1 MKLEEINALY
11 EKAYANV
18 GPEQADLL
26 WQSWAGRAANAWPA
40 LYREMVAARAWRDAI
55 NLRILVFNGVTV
67 VSVNH
72 DVNEIG
78 LVDEYDAARR
88 ETDK

>member
-18 GPEQADLL
+18 GPEQAALL
-26 WQSWAGRAANAWPA
+26 WQSWAGRAANSWPA
-40 LYREMVAARAWRDAI
+40 LYRELMAARAMRDKAV
-55 NLRILVFNGVTV
+55 LGTV
-67 VSVNH
+67 VSAG
-72 DVNEIG
+72 DV
-78 LVDEYDAARR
+78 LVDTRLRGFIDEYDAARR